1 MNNKFRNNFLYL
13 FFIFAFFNFINL
25 SNALIISEIMYDTAS
40 DNKNDAE
47 WIEVYNNE
55 SESVNLLDY
64 KFDYSSDASFSPMPL
79 INPDNASNTILEP
92 NKYAVIIFMASSTVF
107 KSDFPSYSGIL
118 MKVDGLNKTSS
129 YLVASSYFTSAG
141 KLILKKGDNIVFA
154 AEYTKFSSASSSGL
168 VRPTLNNIYNI
179 STTRFCPSSGNINEP
194 LWYPASASP
203 GATTTY
209 TGPFATNTDF
219 NLTFDCITESNTGD
233 SSQSQSPS
241 EANASSYYTSG
252 YYSRTYTIG
261 DMRVIVPKD
270 IYGIAGGE
278 TYFPSIIMNSKKEIL
293 KGDFL
298 WSFGDGSSLATS
310 TPKYIYKNPG
320 EYIATI
326 EAQQS
331 GTSLYGI
338 ERVIV
343 HIAAPDIIIS
353 DYVNE
358 EKNIPFWRQDN
369 KGYIEL
375 YNRSNEEVNIGG
387 FYIEGGGGYYQLSKF
402 FIIPAH
408 SKVKIYNNILNLQ
421 TLDNP
426 KLLFP
431 NRLVLYDWNGN
442 HNLITATTT
451 PIYVLSNNNSKNSST
466 TDIILS
472 TSTTIISTTTP
483 TTIQG
488 NIQSIN
494 KSINR
499 ITQNNIRPKA
509 QSKTNDTNIDN
520 INNVD
525 KPSIPFYK
533 KLLYFLYE

>member
-25 SNALIISEIMYDTAS
+25 SNALIISEIMYDAPST
-40 DNKNDAE
+40 DTGKE
-47 WIEVYNNE
+47 WIEIYNETSSPIDLTQYSFIDNG
-55 SESVNLLDY
+55 VKKKTNLSPINNGTNTSNSINAGEYAIVLTTNSISSTTFNGLQFDGKAFYAGSSGITFLQDGETLGISGPEGEY
-64 KFDYSSDASFSPMPL
+64 KINYTPMSDA
-79 INPDNASNTILEP
+79 NGTGETI
-92 NKYAVIIFMASSTVF
+92 
-107 KSDFPSYSGIL
+107 
-118 MKVDGLNKTSS
+118 
-129 YLVASSYFTSAG
+129 
-141 KLILKKGDNIVFA
+141 
-154 AEYTKFSSASSSGL
+154 
-168 VRPTLNNIYNI
+168 NNISLSN
-179 STTRFCPSSGNINEP
+179 STNTLDWKS
-194 LWYPASASP
+194 YTATP
-203 GATTTY
+203 GATSTLNKIKSTSNVS
-209 TGPFATNTDF
+209 G
-219 NLTFDCITESNTGD
+219 TE
-233 SSQSQSPS
+233 SQSPS

-343 HIAAPDIIIS
+343 HIVAPDIIIS

-387 FYIEGGGGYYQLSKF
+387 FYIEGGGGNYQLSKF

-431 NRLVLYDWNGN
+431 NRLVLYDWNDN

-472 TSTTIISTTTP
+472 TSTTIISTTTS
-483 TTIQG
+483 TTTQG

-494 KSINR
+494 KSINK

>member
-25 SNALIISEIMYDTAS
+25 SNALIISEIMYDPNGS
-40 DNKNDAE
+40 DNIVSPEYVELYNDE
-47 WIEVYNNE
+47 NNPIN
-55 SESVNLLDY
+55 VADY
-64 KFDYSSDASFSPMPL
+64 KLLYGTTKQLSLSE
-79 INPDNASNTILEP
+79 INNSTNPTLNTGE
-92 NKYAVIIFMASSTVF
+92 YAVILFSTNDIFKNICNSKCLLIKTDTATQAPGSELTAYSATSTAKPIKLYKNNNLIFSANYYKETLSS
-107 KSDFPSYSGIL
+107 
-118 MKVDGLNKTSS
+118 
-129 YLVASSYFTSAG
+129 
-141 KLILKKGDNIVFA
+141 DNGN
-154 AEYTKFSSASSSGL
+154 S
-168 VRPTLNNIYNI
+168 LNNLYNI
-179 STTRFCPSSGNINEP
+179 STTTFNNNVNNNNIP
-194 LWYPASASP
+194 LWYSFVASP
-203 GATTTY
+203 GATTT
-209 TGPFATNTDF
+209 GATT
-219 NLTFDCITESNTGD
+219 T
-233 SSQSQSPS
+233 SSGSVGESQSPS

-343 HIAAPDIIIS
+343 HIVAPDIIIS

-387 FYIEGGGGYYQLSKF
+387 FYIEGGGGNYQLSKF

-431 NRLVLYDWNGN
+431 NRLVLYDWNDN

-451 PIYVLSNNNSKNSST
+451 PIYVLSNNNSKNIST
-466 TDIILS
+466 TDIISS
-472 TSTTIISTTTP
+472 TSTTIISTTTS
-483 TTIQG
+483 TTTQG

-494 KSINR
+494 KSINK